1 MDVREAEVAALEAV
15 GELLVINAHAV
26 QDGRVQIVDVDRIF
40 DDIVTV
46 VVGLAEAETGL
57 DSAAGHPDRI
67 TAAMVIAAIVI
78 FFNFSLAIDGAAKF
92 AAPDDQGVFKQT
104 ARL

>member
-1 MDVREAEVAALEAV
+1 MNVREPEVAALEAV

-40 DDIVTV
+40 HDIVTV
-46 VVGLAEAETGL
+46 VVGLAETEAGL

-67 TAAMVIAAIVI
+67 TAAMVIAAVI
-78 FFNFSLAIDGAAKF
+78 FFFNFSLAIDGAAKL
-92 AAPDDQGVFKQT
+92 AAPDYQGVFKQT
-104 ARL
+104 ACL